1 MSHVLRYKRRKYA
14 AECVE
19 TELTVRII
27 WLDCL
32 ETDKSL
38 KVLTIVNSI
47 KRSFD
52 IVQQYQ
58 HRTDI
63 TGLSQSEWELQS
75 TLQCCMILSPAWG
88 STCSN
93 TSKIIRIM
101 LMRERRSWKKRQVM
115 NQWGSTKYPGK
126 VNQNTPQTSLIPGT
140 EHQRKML
147 KVRTE
152 TFCKFSDHS
161 YNLNICRQR
170 DECY

>member
-1 MSHVLRYKRRKYA
+1 MSHVLRYNRRKYA

-19 TELTVRII
+19 TEWTVSII

-38 KVLTIVNSI
+38 KVLTTVNSI

-58 HRTDI
+58 HRADI

-75 TLQCCMILSPAWG
+75 TLQCCMTPAWG

-93 TSKIIRIM
+93 TSKIIM
-101 LMRERRSWKKRQVM
+101 LMRERLSWKKMM

-140 EHQRKML
+140 EHPRKML
-147 KVRTE
+147 KVRAE
-152 TFCKFSDHS
+152 TLYKFSDHL
-161 YNLNICRQR
+161 YNLNICRKR